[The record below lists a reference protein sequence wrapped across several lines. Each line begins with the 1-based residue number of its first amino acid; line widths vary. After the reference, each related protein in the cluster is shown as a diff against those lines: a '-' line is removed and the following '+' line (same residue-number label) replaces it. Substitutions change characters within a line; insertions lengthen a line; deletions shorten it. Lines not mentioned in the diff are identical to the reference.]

1 MAFMKVVAVGPAS
14 LGPRSFAA
22 VLTASA
28 VVLAGCSGSGDDS
41 TDATSPAAETTTSVT
56 SAPGTAVPDNH
67 NAADVTFATDMIP
80 HHRQALTLAEL
91 VPDRT
96 DNPDVIAL
104 AEEITA
110 AQQPEI
116 DQLEAMLN
124 QWGAP
129 LPDGHSDHHADMA
142 GMVDQATLDRLET
155 LRGGEFDTLWLQSM
169 IGHHEGAVQ
178 MAETEIAD
186 GENSAA
192 KELATNIIADQQ
204 AEIDKMNEMMGG

>member
-1 MAFMKVVAVGPAS
+1 MKVVA
-14 LGPRSFAA
+14 LGPPSLAA
-22 VLTASA
+22 VVAAAA
-28 VVLAGCSGSGDDS
+28 VVLAGCSGSADD
-41 TDATSPAAETTTSVT
+41 PAATATTSVT
-56 SAPGTAVPDNH
+56 DTAVPANH
-67 NAADVTFATDMIP
+67 NAADVTFATGMIP

-96 DNPDVIAL
+96 DNPEVRAL

-116 DQLEAMLN
+116 ERLEAMLR

-129 LPDGHSDHHADMA
+129 LPGEHPDHHEDMA

-155 LRGGEFDTLWLQSM
+155 LRGNEFDTLWLQSM

-178 MAETEIAD
+178 MSNTEIAD

-192 KELATNIIADQQ
+192 KSLATTIIADQR
-204 AEIDKMNEMMGG
+204 AEIDRMNEMVDA